1 MTSTITLYYDT
12 KLHHNKNFIIDNIT
26 SFLGTKSFVIIQDFQ
41 YQRYDINKRIK
52 LDLSQ
57 TFQGNANNI
66 HKWDYCEII
75 SGNDTYYYFINGY
88 RQVSQNTIELE
99 LEMDVLNTYNFVT
112 SSTNI
117 NKEYFLSPKSLITR
131 EHKDRLFKKSF
142 EINGNYTAGSKDQS
156 YTPAPFD
163 TTFWTMESASPH
175 PELVGVTIDHYYIQ
189 LYPEHGSADDLYITP
204 LGLQVL
210 SDGKLR
216 FIVGASGQYQKT
228 YIRAEIL
235 IVYTANKLIRKIDT
249 YQEGIETYLFKQREQ
264 ELLDND
270 KYNTYYLFYSS
281 LNSVVVHENSD
292 TSPLY
297 VNPVKMQ
304 ICTDNEI
311 TLTSTSSSL
320 ITIYS
325 SDKRIPQVKDRK
337 EALVVKKSQLTGGA
351 YLLIGGTQYDEN
363 DFPSGKDIIVII
375 RDKNNS
381 PLFSNVDFADMG
393 KDFSGE
399 DALEN
404 PTSIATNVDGVGFY
418 GINEVECWVGMTI
431 YYVSGN
437 IFTGAVFSQ
446 NVHIGSGS
454 SGTSAT
460 IPSWKSRD
468 LASPKLIKVVN
479 YPYSLNSWM
488 VGKTTFTSYPD
499 NYTFNATDNIFELVN
514 PQDND
519 FDRDIYFNAVNPISI
534 YEVTRAYVSGEDRN
548 DIYESK
554 IYHSDFY
561 QAKFVYDSYGFTYQM
576 ENIDIETYLDNFS
589 LNNFIVR
596 YVVSGN
602 VLSKF
607 MFQFVQYVTFRST
620 QDYEN
625 VLIIDRNNEKALYN
639 NAYLNYIKS
648 GGYSYDTKKA
658 NSQNAINGITS
669 ALSIVGAIA
678 SFASTPVS
686 GGIGIAGGIGL
697 AISSASS
704 IIRNIHTAQE
714 QDKAISQKLL
724 QASNQATQVQGSED
738 IDILK
743 AFSNNKAKMVYYEPS
758 DIMKKALLDLFYYCG
773 YATHEQK
780 IPNVKTRRYFNFV
793 QGEIILD
800 QYTFNE
806 DIADRIKEKWMSGV
820 TFIHKVGTYWD
831 IDQVKE
837 NIENSIL

>member
-1 MTSTITLYYDT
+1 MTSTLTLYYDT

-26 SFLGTKSFVIIQDFQ
+26 AFLGTKSFVIIQDFQ

-66 HKWDYCEII
+66 HKWDYCMIK
-75 SGNDTYYYFINGY
+75 SGDDTYYYFINGY

-131 EHKDRLFKKSF
+131 EHKDRLFKKTF
-142 EINGNYTAGSKDQS
+142 NYLGEFVGGSKNQS

-163 TTFWTMESASPH
+163 TTFWTIESIPYE
-175 PELVGVTIDHYYIQ
+175 ELVGATIVNYSIQ
-189 LYPEHGSADDLYITP
+189 LYPDHGSADDLYISRI
-204 LGLQVL
+204 GLQL
-210 SDGKLR
+210 SSDGKLSC
-216 FIVGASGQYQKT
+216 IVGASGQYVEAF
-228 YIRAEIL
+228 IRAEIHL
-235 IVYTANKLIRKIDT
+235 EYSNTKLLRKIDT
-249 YQEGIETYLFKQREQ
+249 FQEGIETYLFKQSEKD
-264 ELLDND
+264 LLDKD
-270 KYNTYYLFYSS
+270 RYNTYYVIYNS
-281 LNSVVVHENSD
+281 LNNVVQHEESD
-292 TSPLY
+292 TSSLY
-297 VNPVKMQ
+297 VNPVK
-304 ICTDNEI
+304 IDITSDNSI
-311 TLTSTSSSL
+311 NFVSSSPSRKVLEAQDERIPKIKNRYEL
-320 ITIYS
+320 ITI
-325 SDKRIPQVKDRK
+325 
-337 EALVVKKSQLTGGA
+337 
-351 YLLIGGTQYDEN
+351 N
-363 DFPSGKDIIVII
+363 KDIMSNNAYIEVNGTKYYKSSFVGDEQYFVIK
-375 RDKNNS
+375 RKNNNDVT
-381 PLFSNVDFADMG
+381 FSNVGFCSLGFHPYQDITR
-393 KDFSGE
+393 SV
-399 DALEN
+399 
-404 PTSIATNVDGVGFY
+404 ATNVDAVTFYDINTLRVYNSDDGDEYWRGGDDYIEIASGPSGV
-418 GINEVECWVGMTI
+418 VETT
-431 YYVSGN
+431 N
-437 IFTGAVFSQ
+437 
-446 NVHIGSGS
+446 
-454 SGTSAT
+454 
-460 IPSWKSRD
+460 SWNQLD
-468 LASPKLIKVVN
+468 LTNPRLIKAIN
-479 YPYSLNSWM
+479 YPYCPNSWM
-488 VGKTTFTSYPD
+488 VGKDEIDNLPSIYQYNSTFET
-499 NYTFNATDNIFELVN
+499 IELIN
-514 PQDND
+514 PQEND
-519 FDRDIYFNAVNPISI
+519 FDREIYFDSPNPISI
-534 YEVTRAYVSGEDRN
+534 YEVTRAYVSDEDRN

-576 ENIDIETYLDNFS
+576 ENIDIDSYFDNFT
-589 LNNFIVR
+589 LDKFIVR
-596 YVVSGN
+596 YVISAN

-607 MFQFVQYVTFRST
+607 MFQFIQYVTFRST

-625 VLIIDRNNEKALYN
+625 VLIIDRNNEKALYT
-639 NAYLNYIKS
+639 NAYINYIKS

-704 IIRNIHTAQE
+704 IIRNIHVAQE
-714 QDKAISQKLL
+714 QDRAISQKLL
-724 QASNQATQVQGSED
+724 QATNQATQVHGSED